1 MRGSVTRWAAAA
13 AMVALAGVAGCSH
26 TSPSSDCA
34 TGVVGTTV
42 GDVCGVVTPAGDL
55 TQKSVDAF
63 LGIPYAESTGGA
75 NRFQPPVP
83 KARMSGVFQANTLSP
98 ACPQELNPP
107 YGATSIS
114 EDCLTV
120 NVWRPTGVAEGDD
133 RPVMLWIYGGSFT
146 SGANQY
152 PLYQGEY
159 VAAKEDV
166 IVVALNYR
174 VGALGFL
181 SGVGGTTGNQG
192 LKDQQLAMH
201 WVKENAASFGG
212 DPDRITIF
220 GESAGAM
227 SVGLQELSI
236 PSSAGL
242 FRSAIQQS
250 NPMGIPYKSPAQAAV
265 SGALFAKNLG
275 CEGQGIECLQQVSVD
290 DILTQQ
296 SAVSLQLLSLLGA
309 RLAGFLVFAPVVD
322 GDFVAAD
329 PTVAAGA
336 TGVPLPTLMGT
347 NEADGNIFIAGIAA
361 EVGGGT
367 ISAAEYATVLGLLF
381 GVENTQ
387 KIIAL
392 YGVVPN
398 GDNAQNLSDVATDY
412 LFFCANQYVA
422 RTARSD
428 MFAYRFDENTINVW
442 AGVPLCEGQACH
454 ADDLPFTFHVDKT
467 LGATFTAAQALLSD
481 QMIGYWSDFAK
492 KDDPNG
498 GGRLGWPRF
507 TPAGLEYMLL
517 DSPLSTTSNLTAN
530 CAFWDEIGYEIDN
543 PVRVMTTQ
551 ARAALAE

>member
-1 MRGSVTRWAAAA
+1 MRGSGTRLAAAA
-13 AMVALAGVAGCSH
+13 ALVVLAGVAGCSH
-26 TSPSSDCA
+26 TSPSPDCA

-55 TQKSVDAF
+55 SAKNVDAF
-63 LGIPYAESTGGA
+63 LGIPFAESTGGA

-83 KARMSGVFQANTLSP
+83 KARMSGVFAANTLSP

-120 NVWRPTGVAEGDD
+120 NVWRPTGATEGDD
-133 RPVMLWIYGGSFT
+133 LPVMVWIYGGSFT

-159 VAAKEDV
+159 IVAKEDV

-181 SGVGGTTGNQG
+181 SGVAGTTGNQG
-192 LKDQQLAMH
+192 LKDQQLALH
-201 WVKENAASFGG
+201 WVKDNIAGFGG

-236 PSSAGL
+236 PSSDGL
-242 FRSAIQQS
+242 FRAAIQQS
-250 NPMGIPYKSPAQAAV
+250 NPMGIPYKNPAQAAV

-275 CEGQGIECLQQVSVD
+275 CEGQGLECLQQVSVD
-290 DILTQQ
+290 EILKQQ

-329 PTVAAGA
+329 PTVAAAA

-361 EVGGGT
+361 EVGGGQ

-381 GVENTQ
+381 GAENTQ
-387 KIIAL
+387 QIIDL
-392 YGVVPN
+392 YGIVPN
-398 GDNAQNLSDVATDY
+398 GDNAQNLSNVATDY
-412 LFFCANQYVA
+412 LFGCANQYVA

-428 MFAYRFDENTINVW
+428 MYVYRFDENTINVW
-442 AGVPLCEGQACH
+442 PGVALCEGQACH

-467 LGATFTAAQALLSD
+467 LGATFTPEQAKLSD
-481 QMIGYWSDFAK
+481 EMIGYWSAFARK
-492 KDDPNG
+492 EDPNG
-498 GGRLGWPRF
+498 DGRLRWPRF
-507 TPAGLEYMLL
+507 TASGLEYMLL
-517 DSPLSTTSNLTAN
+517 DSPLSTTVNPIAN
-530 CAFWDEIGYEIDN
+530 CGFWDEIGYEIDN
-543 PVRVMTTQ
+543 PVRVMTTE
-551 ARAALAE
+551 AAAALAE